1 MQAQYRISR
10 HQEAQTVQVDAPAVE
25 APGLHWVDLSLPLSQ
40 HLIPRQA
47 LPASRVL
54 ADSPGLPPP
63 APTEGWGRAGSTP
76 APAGQARAL
85 NPCTTLCCCRKQN
98 SEWKPDL
105 VSTPQLPAILTR
117 FLVKKK
123 KNPRTTAKG
132 PWDKG
137 PKMARRGVQGLE
149 RPQITLKC
157 RQFFTNRKQTHEV
170 SYRKF
175 YPSPPGHLSREQRAF
190 LGVHSRV
197 LAAVG
202 PLMVGEQTSTKHL
215 P

>member
-1 MQAQYRISR
+1 MVHACLNAWPDMQAQYRISR

-123 KNPRTTAKG
+123 KIPEQQPKALGTRAPRWPGGVCRA
-132 PWDKG
+132 WRG
-137 PKMARRGVQGLE
+137 PKSLLNADSSSRTE
-149 RPQITLKC
+149 NRP
-157 RQFFTNRKQTHEV
+157 
-170 SYRKF
+170 
-175 YPSPPGHLSREQRAF
+175 
-190 LGVHSRV
+190 
-197 LAAVG
+197 
-202 PLMVGEQTSTKHL
+202 TK
-215 P
+215 